1 MPKLL
6 LTGPP
11 GCGKTTI
18 IQRVLAKLAFPAGGF
33 YTQEVRQGGARLG
46 FDLLTLDGRRGVL
59 ARLGLHSPHRVGKYG
74 VDLKALDEIGAGAV
88 RQALENGWLVV
99 VDEIGPMELLSPRFR
114 AVVEEAL
121 ESPHPLLATVVQRKT
136 PFTDAIKRRPDVT
149 LIEVNPGNRD
159 ALVESLLRTLDT
171 DSTDQHRF

>member
-33 YTQEVRQGGARLG
+33 YTQEVRQDGARLG
-46 FDLLTLDGRRGVL
+46 FDLLTLDGQRGVL
-59 ARLGLHSPHRVGKYG
+59 ARLGLHSPQRVGKYG
-74 VDLKALDEIGAGAV
+74 VDLQALDEIGVGAIH
-88 RQALENGWLVV
+88 QAIKSGWLVV
-99 VDEIGPMELLSPRFR
+99 IDEVGPMELHSTRFR
-114 AVVEEAL
+114 TAVLEAL
-121 ESPHPLLATVVQRKT
+121 ESPHRLLATVVQRKT

-149 LIEVNPGNRD
+149 LIEVHPGNREV
-159 ALVESLLRTLDT
+159 LVERLLRTLDT
-171 DSTDQHRF
+171 DFTDQHRF